1 MSYQKSTQMQTFE
14 ILLIFPFVK
23 NIFCFIFE
31 NVKFIFVIEAKENK
45 SGPSTLLAKSLRG
58 ESNYENDVSRFGNTQ
73 AK

>member
-23 NIFCFIFE
+23 TYSVLFLKMF
-31 NVKFIFVIEAKENK
+31 KFIFVIEAKENK